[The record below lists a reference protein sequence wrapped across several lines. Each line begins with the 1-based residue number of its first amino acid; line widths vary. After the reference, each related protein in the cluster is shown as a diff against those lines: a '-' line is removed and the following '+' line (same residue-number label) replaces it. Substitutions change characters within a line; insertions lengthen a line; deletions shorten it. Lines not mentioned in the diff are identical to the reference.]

1 MTQQSTWVATLAPVD
16 EPSTTGHAID
26 PKCVI
31 TVRDGAPLI
40 APDGSPIG
48 RITGASIIDGH
59 LVVTGTLDPGQ
70 DIPNA
75 LPTFESGA
83 NDRRTFGPVDSDD
96 PRPGTVTFHTME
108 INAVR
113 TGYEPA
119 WSDPE
124 IMFSAGWCAP
134 SEPIHDLYEIAEREF
149 TSFRTEADV
158 TDELLD
164 VVRSVVECHYQPGI
178 GAMNMVDVADR
189 IENHVLDNGTYPDLG
204 DDMTSPAME
213 RIADFAL
220 RVRRDL
226 MGF

>member
-1 MTQQSTWVATLAPVD
+1 MRYTLRTNDVPD
-16 EPSTTGHAID
+16 SMPTMIGKPDPTGRTID
-26 PKCVI
+26 PECVI
-31 TVRDGAPLI
+31 TIRDGASLL

-48 RITGASIIDGH
+48 RVTGASIIDGH

-70 DIPNA
+70 DLPNA
-75 LPTFESGA
+75 LSTFDIDA
-83 NDRRTFGPVDSDD
+83 NDQLTFGPGNSGD
-96 PRPGTVTFHTME
+96 PQ
-108 INAVR
+108 
-113 TGYEPA
+113 PA

-124 IMFSAGWCAP
+124 ITLAAGWCAP